1 MYLHKPSPARRGD
14 KDPMKKTLP
23 IFCALTGALSCMAQQ
38 PPPPTP
44 HPGVPPAIA
53 TPFAPTPAPVPV
65 ITPSATPQTDT
76 SQPTPAPVPAPSGSP
91 QPAATASPQPAAAAG
106 EPGVAK
112 AEPVSER
119 EIMTRLQ
126 IFLDQQL
133 FGPGKIDGRGKLFTA
148 QALDRYQKAHGLPVT
163 ATIDENIPLDSVYPV
178 YTTYEIKKE
187 DLKYVGELP
196 SKPVEQAKKKYMPY
210 PSLHEMVAERYHTD
224 PDFLVKINPGLN
236 LEKLKPG
243 DSVRVPNVAPFKI
256 EDLVE
261 NPKLPVKP
269 EFQGRVIT
277 VDTRNKMLDLTD
289 GDKLL
294 ASFPIT
300 PGSAT
305 LPAPKGTWKILGICE
320 LPNFRHDEAM
330 LMHGYRSKDFSM
342 IPIGPR
348 DPVGVMWMGLNK
360 PGIGIHGT
368 NSPWNIGRSGS
379 HGCIRVANWDV
390 IRLSSMVT
398 EGMKV
403 IIK

>member
-1 MYLHKPSPARRGD
+1 ICIG
-14 KDPMKKTLP
+14 TL
-23 IFCALTGALSCMAQQ
+23 SSQAQQ
-38 PPPPTP
+38 APAPTSA
-44 HPGVPPAIA
+44 PGIPPAIA
-53 TPFAPTPAPVPV
+53 TPAAPTPAPMPV
-65 ITPSATPQTDT
+65 ITPLPTASSTATATPQATT
-76 SQPTPAPVPAPSGSP
+76 TPQAATPAPTPV
-91 QPAATASPQPAAAAG
+91 AASSASPQPTAG
-106 EPGVAK
+106 GAEPGVAK

-148 QALDRYQKAHGLPVT
+148 QALDRYQKAHGLPMT

-196 SKPVEQAKKKYMPY
+196 SKPVDQAKKKYMPY
-210 PSLHEMVAERYHTD
+210 PSLHEMISERYHTD
-224 PDFLVKINPGLN
+224 PDFLVKINPGVN

-269 EFQGRVIT
+269 EFQSRVIT

-289 GDKLL
+289 GDKLI

-300 PGSAT
+300 PGSET

-330 LMHGYRSKDFSM
+330 LMHGYRSKDFQM

-390 IRLSSMVT
+390 IRLSAMVS